1 MPIEIPEYLDKA
13 VVDRWTKGLEVCDHN
28 VVNRSLL
35 VVAADRG
42 GKYRGVTFLRYWW

>member
-28 VVNRSLL
+28 VVNRSL
-35 VVAADRG
+35 
-42 GKYRGVTFLRYWW
+42 